1 MLFFKFLSAW
11 FSELLLFCGYVC
23 GNNTFP
29 PPLSQKEE
37 TKYLERLKDGDST
50 ARKILIERNLR
61 LVVHIAKKYSDEN
74 SLSDFISIG
83 TIGLIKGIDTYNFQT
98 KNRLSPY
105 VSRCIENEILMA
117 LRKNKKNKNDV
128 SIDDTIGIDKEGNT
142 LSLADIIPADCPD
155 IADCMQTK
163 DEIKLLQ
170 SAIDRSLTPAE
181 KVIIYKRY
189 GIGGTK
195 KLTQREIAKSLGISR
210 SYVSRIEKKCLG
222 KLLDEMIKK

>member
-1 MLFFKFLSAW
+1 MLFFKFLAAW
-11 FSELLLFCGYVC
+11 FSEFLLFCGYVC

-37 TKYLERLKDGDST
+37 IKYLERFQRGDST

-61 LVVHIAKKYSDEN
+61 LVAHIAKKYSDEN
-74 SLSDFISIG
+74 SQSDFISIG
-83 TIGLIKGIDTYNFQT
+83 TIGLIKGIDTYKFQT
-98 KNRLSPY
+98 KKRLSPY

-128 SIDDTIGIDKEGNT
+128 SIDDTIGTDKEGNT
-142 LSLADIIPADCPD
+142 LSLADIIPADSQD
-155 IADCMQTK
+155 IADMMQTK
-163 DEIKLLQ
+163 EEIKFLK
-170 SAIDRSLTPAE
+170 SAIDRSLTPSE
-181 KVIIYKRY
+181 KTIIYNRY

-195 KLTQREIAKSLGISR
+195 RLTQKEIAKSLGISR

-222 KLLDEMIKK
+222 KLFDELAKK

>member
-1 MLFFKFLSAW
+1 MLFLKLLSAW
-11 FSELLLFCGYVC
+11 FSEFLLFCGYVC

-37 TKYLERLKDGDST
+37 TKYLKRLEEGDSA

-61 LVVHIAKKYSDEN
+61 LVVHIAKKYSEEN

-98 KNRLSPY
+98 KKRLSPY

-117 LRKNKKNKNDV
+117 LRKNKKNKNDI
-128 SIDDTIGIDKEGNT
+128 SIDDAIGTDKEGNT
-142 LSLADIIPADCPD
+142 LSLADIIPADCAD
-155 IADCMQTK
+155 IADSVQIK
-163 DEIKLLQ
+163 DEIKTLKA
-170 SAIDRSLTPAE
+170 AIDRTLTPSE

-195 KLTQREIAKSLGISR
+195 KQTQREIAKNLGISR

-222 KLLDEMIKK
+222 KLYDEMIKK